1 MTGTDTAVQNRLV
14 ALGFVVTVVDDNVV
28 DVFMAEASNV
38 VFISNTCNPA
48 SGIAN
53 LATSRATIVL
63 SHAGLYDEFG
73 LTQVGDNGMVPGQT
87 TIDIIDPGHPL
98 AAGLSGTVTVLTN
111 PNAIGWGVPENAA
124 LVGTLMGVPSRGLDH
139 GSLAHRSTS
148 TPEEMDGGEAEP
160 AQEIRDEHHALSRL
174 RSGDDL
180 PLGRGAALH
189 RLGDVP
195 RALQVFDFGRR
206 RPRGHPLVAGTFAH
220 HCWGVEAEVK
230 RGVGALKFRARSKGE
245 ERDVELYPF
254 PLSGFIGL

>member
-87 TIDIIDPGHPL
+87 TIDIIDPSHPL

-124 LVGTLMGVPSRGLDH
+124 LVGTLMGVPSNYTLFGYEA
-139 GSLAHRSTS
+139 GAIV
-148 TPEEMDGGEAEP
+148 PGGF
-160 AQEIRDEHHALSRL
+160 
-174 RSGDDL
+174 
-180 PLGRGAALH
+180 
-189 RLGDVP
+189 
-195 RALQVFDFGRR
+195 QVMRR
-206 RPRGHPLVAGTFAH
+206 R
-220 HCWGVEAEVK
+220 
-230 RGVGALKFRARSKGE
+230 VGF
-245 ERDVELYPF
+245 F
-254 PLSGFIGL
+254 LSSATGATLTSEGWTLFDASILWAFNSP